1 MSELYDNL
9 LRATDNTNDITN
21 EKYATVTKI
30 EGKFVSVKEEN
41 SELEHSNV
49 PVLNNVKLE
58 LGDKVVIGFVDNS
71 IYNPILIGS
80 LEHNSSSG
88 DDVSW
93 EEIVNKPSTFTPSAH
108 NHNYEDISNAPIV
121 PTKTSD
127 LTNDSGFLTEHQSL
141 TNYIQKSQISG
152 LVKND
157 GTIDTTPYLSSLPI
171 HNHDDRYYTESEID
185 DLLNDKLDVEDAF
198 SGSYNDLTNVPSTF
212 TPSNHN
218 HSISDINNLQS
229 SLNSKLE
236 TTDVGEAALTN
247 DYEDLDN
254 LPTLF
259 DGNYNS
265 LSNKPSTFTP
275 SEHNHSDLDIRTY
288 YALPNLGLPDDTKQ
302 STVNL
307 AIDTA
312 IANHN
317 HSDLDIR
324 TNSALPNLGLLDDEK
339 QTNVNL
345 AIDRAIGYLS
355 SIKAIEVVSTKP
367 TASSSTMGKLYIIS
381 ENNKVNVYYTEE
393 SNGSYSW
400 HEMDADILDD
410 LSMDWSDIEN
420 KPSIPT
426 KTSDLTNDGD
436 GTNAFLTQHQ
446 SLSNYVQK
454 SNTSGLLKN
463 DGTVDTT
470 QYLSSLPSHNHDDR
484 YYTESEVDTALGG
497 KQATLVSGTNIK
509 TINNQSILG
518 SGNISV
524 QGGGT
529 GVDISTSWSDTTSD
543 SKVPSEKLTKDS
555 LDGKEDLSNKV
566 TSISPSSTDTQYP
579 SAKCVYD
586 NLNSVYDNFIFNENL
601 TPYTHIL
608 SNYTNTSTATLSVAN
623 AILTITGN
631 GASNGDTGLLNTKVF
646 APKDEDYIISFDIR
660 KATGTYV
667 GKDFN
672 ILIGDSNHYLN
683 ISPQYYVIRFGE
695 NGTEFDTIDAI
706 SCTSATKIS
715 IQRTNGNNWK
725 FYVDDV
731 LKHSFTTNSSEIPNQ
746 ITFYGFHNNDVVEV
760 SNVKITRKR
769 IDSSKELVDMIY
781 PVGSIY
787 MSVNNVSPQY
797 LFGGTWER
805 LKDRFLLG
813 SGDTYNNGATGGSAT
828 VSLTESEMPRHT
840 HIQNSH
846 NHTQNAH
853 HHTQYSY
860 YSTGTGSSGAYV
872 QSTNRKTTRVNTDDT
887 TATNIANTA
896 TNKYTG
902 GTGTS
907 ESASNGSAH
916 ENMPPYLA
924 VYMWKR
930 TA

>member
-9 LRATDNTNDITN
+9 LRATDNINDITN

-30 EGKFVSVKEEN
+30 EGKLVSVKEEN

-93 EEIVNKPSTFTPSAH
+93 EEIVNKPSTFTPSVH

-171 HNHDDRYYTESEID
+171 HNHDDRYYTESEMD
-185 DLLNDKLDVEDAF
+185 DLLDEKLDVGDAF
-198 SGSYNDLTNVPSTF
+198 SGSYNDLTNVPMVF
-212 TPSNHN
+212 TPDNHK
-218 HSISDINNLQS
+218 HIASDI
-229 SLNSKLE
+229 
-236 TTDVGEAALTN
+236 
-247 DYEDLDN
+247 DY
-254 LPTLF
+254 
-259 DGNYNS
+259 
-265 LSNKPSTFTP
+265 
-275 SEHNHSDLDIRTY
+275 Y
-288 YALPNLGLPDDTKQ
+288 YEEGGYAQYDTLPD
-302 STVNL
+302 
-307 AIDTA
+307 
-312 IANHN
+312 
-317 HSDLDIR
+317 
-324 TNSALPNLGLLDDEK
+324 
-339 QTNVNL
+339 
-345 AIDRAIGYLS
+345 
-355 SIKAIEVVSTKP
+355 
-367 TASSSTMGKLYIIS
+367 
-381 ENNKVNVYYTEE
+381 
-393 SNGSYSW
+393 
-400 HEMDADILDD
+400 
-410 LSMDWSDIEN
+410 
-420 KPSIPT
+420 
-426 KTSDLTNDGD
+426 
-436 GTNAFLTQHQ
+436 
-446 SLSNYVQK
+446 
-454 SNTSGLLKN
+454 
-463 DGTVDTT
+463 
-470 QYLSSLPSHNHDDR
+470 YLSSLNTR
-484 YYTESEVDTALGG
+484 ING
-497 KQATLVSGTNIK
+497 KQDSLVSGTNIK
-509 TINNQSILG
+509 TINNQSLLG
-518 SGNISV
+518 NGNISI

-529 GVDISTSWSDTTSD
+529 GVDISTSWGDPTSD

-555 LDGKEDLSNKV
+555 LDGKENLSNKV

-608 SNYTNTSTATLSVAN
+608 SNYTNTSSATLSVAN
-623 AILTITGN
+623 EVLTITGN
-631 GASNGDTGLLNTKVF
+631 GASNGETGLLNTKVF
-646 APKDEDYIISFDIR
+646 APITEDYIISFDIQ
-660 KATGTYV
+660 KATGTYT

-672 ILIGDSNHYLN
+672 IVIGDNNNYLS

-695 NGTEFDTIDAI
+695 NGTEFNTVGAI
-706 SCTSATKIS
+706 QCTTYTNLA
-715 IQRTNGNNWK
+715 IQRTDGTNWK
-725 FYVDDV
+725 FYMNNS
-731 LKHSFTTNSSEIPNQ
+731 LIHSFSTSSSEIPNQ
-746 ITFYGFHNNDVVEV
+746 ITFYGLHSNDVVDV
-760 SNVKITRKR
+760 KNVKITRKR
-769 IDSSKELVDMIY
+769 IDSSNELVDMIY

-797 LFGGTWER
+797 LFGGTWTQIT
-805 LKDRFLLG
+805 DTFLLACG
-813 SGDTYNNGATGGSAT
+813 TTYSNGATGGSAT

-860 YSTGTGSSGAYV
+860 YSTGTGTSGAYV